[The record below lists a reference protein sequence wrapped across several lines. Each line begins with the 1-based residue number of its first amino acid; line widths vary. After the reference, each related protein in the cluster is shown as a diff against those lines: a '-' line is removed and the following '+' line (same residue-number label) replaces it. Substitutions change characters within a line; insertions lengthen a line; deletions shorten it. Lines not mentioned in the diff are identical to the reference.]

1 MNADILWSLFWR
13 FLVISVV
20 AFGRGSGAL
29 PLIERT
35 SVTQM
40 GWVPESTFGA
50 AVGFGYLAPGPV
62 LITATFIGY
71 QAAGF
76 LGAVAATLG
85 IFLAP
90 TLLAAGAASGV
101 ERLAESRWLRDFGDG
116 AAPAV
121 VGLFGATG
129 WTLARSAVATPL
141 LAVVAVLVLVLA
153 IRTRV
158 APGWLLLGG
167 IAVGVTAGRCDLS
180 LLFRR

>member
-13 FLVISVV
+13 FLVISLV

-40 GWVPESTFGA
+40 GWVSESTFGA

-71 QAAGF
+71 QAAGI

-90 TLLAAGAASGV
+90 TLLATGAASGV

-129 WTLARSAVATPL
+129 WTLARASVTTPL
-141 LAVVAVLVLVLA
+141 YAGVALVALGLAV
-153 IRTRV
+153 RTRI
-158 APGWLLLGG
+158 APGWLL
-167 IAVGVTAGRCDLS
+167 TAG
-180 LLFRR
+180 FVVGAAAAWTG

>member
-1 MNADILWSLFWR
+1 MNPDILWSLFWH
-13 FLVISVV
+13 FLVISLV

-29 PLIERT
+29 PLIERV
-35 SVTQM
+35 SVAEM
-40 GWVPESTFGA
+40 GWVSEATFGA

-76 LGAVAATLG
+76 LGAVTATLG

-101 ERLAESRWLRDFGDG
+101 ERLSERRWLRDFGDG

-121 VGLFGATG
+121 VGLFAATG
-129 WTLARSAVATPL
+129 WTLAKTSVTILLMAAV
-141 LAVVAVLVLVLA
+141 AVVALVLA
-153 IRTRV
+153 VRTKI
-158 APGWLLLGG
+158 APGWLLAAGLVGG
-167 IAVGVTAGRCDLS
+167 ATATAISR
-180 LLFRR
+180 

>member
-1 MNADILWSLFWR
+1 MSAGILWSLFWH
-13 FLVISVV
+13 FLVISLV

-29 PLIERT
+29 PLIERI

-40 GWVPESTFGA
+40 GWVSEATFGA

-71 QAAGF
+71 QAAG
-76 LGAVAATLG
+76 LAGAVAATLG
-85 IFLAP
+85 IFLVP

-101 ERLAESRWLRDFGDG
+101 ERLAESRWLRDFGEG

-129 WTLARSAVATPL
+129 WTLARSSITSWP
-141 LAVVAVLVLVLA
+141 LAVVAALALVLA
-153 IRTRV
+153 VRTKI
-158 APGWLLLGG
+158 APSLLLFAGLIAGG
-167 IAVGVTAGRCDLS
+167 
-180 LLFRR
+180 LLAWKA